1 MTAQVT
7 FNPYATSVAQG
18 LFNTSS
24 YGLRQGTAYPDPST
38 RWRLRGGYLSTNE
51 TLPMWGGVG
60 VYEFVPGVAGQ
71 PVVAIGPQVGRAT
84 ALTGANPLA
93 GFSVFDQ
100 AYGMI
105 SSPQSPVPL
114 IGTYG
119 QVMYYPL
126 GSLARIAVAC
136 DPNLVSLQGG
146 PTNPNVSWD
155 FVNQQLVPYASTTI
169 SSATYTSSATVS
181 SGTYNTVT
189 GAVSLTLSAAHGLSV
204 GDAFTLSAMTG
215 TGAFAT
221 LNGTWTA
228 TAGTTGS
235 TLNFTAPT
243 GLTMTITGGTNGTGV
258 IALTTAA
265 NHGLKVGDTFE
276 LNTLTGTGSYAA
288 QNGEHTASNGTNATT
303 GLSYLVATGLTL
315 TVTGGN
321 VVTGGL
327 LPVKVLDVQQTN
339 CETVTY
345 NSTTGFA
352 TWNFNGCCAVIQI

>member
-1 MTAQVT
+1 MTAQIT
-7 FNPYATSVAQG
+7 FNPYSTTVAQG
-18 LFNTSS
+18 LFNTTS
-24 YGLRQGTAYPDPST
+24 YGLRQGTAYPDAST
-38 RWRLRGGYLSTNE
+38 RYRLRGGYLSTNE

-71 PVVAIGPQVGRAT
+71 PAVAIGPQVGRAT

-105 SSPQSPVPL
+105 NSPQSTVPL
-114 IGTYG
+114 IGSYG

-146 PTNPNVSWD
+146 PTNPSVSWD
-155 FVNQQLVPYASTTI
+155 FVNQVLVPYSSTTV

-181 SGTYNTVT
+181 SGTYNSVT
-189 GAVSLTLSAAHGLSV
+189 GAVSLTMSAPHGLV
-204 GDAFTLSAMTG
+204 AGDAFTLSAMTG

-228 TAGTTGS
+228 TAGTAAS

-243 GLTMTITGGTNGTGV
+243 GLTMTITGGTNGTGI
-258 IALTTAA
+258 IAITSAA
-265 NHGLKVGDTFE
+265 PHGLLPGDTFE
-276 LNTLTGTGSYAA
+276 LSALTGTGTFAA
-288 QNGEHTASNGTNATT
+288 QNGEHTAAAGTT
-303 GLSYLVATGLTL
+303 GSTLNYLVATGLTL
-315 TVTGGN
+315 TITGGTIA
-321 VVTGGL
+321 TGGL